1 VTNLS
6 SDIKYAFRG
15 LYKRP
20 GFTAVAVVTLAIG
33 IGANASIFSLINGL
47 LFRPFPGER
56 SGELL
61 RLYSGSRQD
70 VGVYRMFSYP
80 YFCHLRDNNTAF
92 AGLSAFVWT
101 GVGVKEGEFYQRVSA
116 AYVSSDIFDTLGV
129 RLARGRSFDAA
140 EERPGCAIPVAIVG
154 HRLWQRLGAD
164 PELVGKTIM
173 AHNRPLTVVGILPRS
188 FVSASSFANHDIWLP
203 LGMLGALNADSSQQ
217 ETPRLSRHAYRKL
230 FLVGQLQ
237 PGKKRDL
244 IQPELDSL
252 ARALGEIHAQAYQD
266 CSLVAAP
273 MDAIQVNSSPGGD
286 LPVALPLIVLMA
298 VSGVILVIACVNL
311 ANMFL
316 ARGVERQ
323 QEMAVCHALGC
334 SRARILQQVWVEG
347 LMISLLGGM
356 VGLLLA
362 THTGSLLGSALNRVS
377 GGAVI
382 VPMTVDWRL
391 LTVTLGLCVLSALVF
406 SLGPLWRL
414 LQTNTMTDM
423 RASMGSAGRGFG
435 RSRSVL
441 MAGQIALTFVLM
453 AVAGLF
459 VTSAWKATRTN
470 PGFSLEQGL
479 LAELDL
485 RNAGY
490 NQQQGQAA
498 YRRILARMR
507 GLPGIQ
513 AASLGTVVPFGDP
526 YMESTYQRMDGDTG
540 HRAMPARVNS
550 IGADYF
556 RTLDMPILR
565 GREFSLQE
573 EGFSGNTPVAIIDDV
588 LAQAL
593 WPHENPIG
601 QYLMEGPDRA
611 NAMQVVGVVPHIRDA
626 IIEAQAH
633 AHVYVPFGRHYNSC
647 MYVHLRLD
655 DMETTSSAMMPI
667 VRQTL
672 QGIDPGLPVL
682 GVRTWHQHIGR
693 FSSQSWAIRVGASL
707 FAALGIVAL
716 ILAWVGIYGVRS
728 YQVAQGTREIGIRVA
743 LGATEKKVLWHILRQ
758 SMGVTAAGLGL
769 GLLLTWACTHFIR
782 SLLFEVQSTEPIVLL
797 TAMLTL
803 VTAIMLASLLPAR
816 RAAKVDPM
824 EALRYE

>member
-1 VTNLS
+1 MSTLLNDL
-6 SDIKYAFRG
+6 KYAFRR

-20 GFTAVAVVTLAIG
+20 GFAVIAVVTLAIG
-33 IGANASIFSLINGL
+33 IGANASIFSLINGV

-61 RLYSGSRQD
+61 RLYSGSKQD
-70 VGVYRMFSYP
+70 AGAYRMFSYP

-101 GVGVKEGEFYQRVSA
+101 GVGVKEGELYRRVSA

-173 AHNRPLTVVGILPRS
+173 AHNRPLTVVGILPSS
-188 FVSASSFANHDIWLP
+188 FVSASSFANYDVWLP
-203 LGMLGALNADSSQQ
+203 LGMVGALNADSSQE
-217 ETPRLSRHAYRKL
+217 ETPRLSQHEYRKL

-237 PGKKRDL
+237 PGKNRDL

-252 ARALGEIHAQAYQD
+252 ARALGEVHAQAYQD
-266 CSLVAAP
+266 CTLVAAP
-273 MDAIQVNSSPGGD
+273 MDAIHVNSRPDRD
-286 LPVALPLIVLMA
+286 LPVALPLAALMA
-298 VSGVILVIACVNL
+298 VSGMILVIACVNL

-334 SRARILQQVWVEG
+334 SRARILQQLLVEG
-347 LMISLLGGM
+347 LVISLLGGT

-362 THTGSLLGSALNRVS
+362 THAGSLLGGALNRVS

-391 LTVTLGLCVLSALVF
+391 LTVTLGLCVSSALVF
-406 SLGPLWRL
+406 SLGPAWRL

-423 RASMGSAGRGFG
+423 RVSMGSTGRGV
-435 RSRSVL
+435 RLSRSVL
-441 MAGQIALTFVLM
+441 MVGQIALTFVLIC
-453 AVAGLF
+453 VAGLF
-459 VTSAWKATRTN
+459 VTSAWKAARTN

-485 RNAGY
+485 RYAGY
-490 NQQQGQAA
+490 NQEQGQAS

-507 GLPGIQ
+507 DMPGIQ

-526 YMESTYQRMDGDTG
+526 YMESSYQRIDGDTG

-556 RTLDMPILR
+556 RALDMPLLR
-565 GREFSLQE
+565 GREFTLQE
-573 EGFSGNTPVAIIDDV
+573 EGFSGSTPVVIIDEV

-601 QYLMEGPDRA
+601 QYLMEGNDRE
-611 NAMQVVGVVPHIRDA
+611 NAMQVIGVVPHIRDT

-655 DMETTSSAMMPI
+655 DMHTTSSAMIPI
-667 VRQTL
+667 VRQAL
-672 QGIDPGLPVL
+672 QSIDPGLPVL
-682 GVRTWHQHIGR
+682 GVRTWHQHIGH
-693 FSSQSWAIRVGASL
+693 FSSQSWAMRLGASL
-707 FAALGIVAL
+707 FAVLGIVAL
-716 ILAWVGIYGVRS
+716 ILAWVGIFGVRS
-728 YQVAQGTREIGIRVA
+728 YQVAQGTREIGIRMA
-743 LGATEKKVLWHILRQ
+743 LGATEKTVLWHILRQ
-758 SMGVTAAGLGL
+758 SMGVTVTGLGV
-769 GLLLTWACTHFIR
+769 GLLLTWGCTRFIR
-782 SLLFEVQSTEPIVLL
+782 SLLFEVQTTEPIVLL
-797 TAMLTL
+797 AAMSILI
-803 VTAIMLASLLPAR
+803 TAIMLASLLPAR